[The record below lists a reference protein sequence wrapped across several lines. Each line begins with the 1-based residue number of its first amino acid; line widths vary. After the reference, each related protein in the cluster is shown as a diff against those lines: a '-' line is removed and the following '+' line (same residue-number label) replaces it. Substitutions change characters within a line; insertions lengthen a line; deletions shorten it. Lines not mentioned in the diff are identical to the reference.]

1 MQLKS
6 DTLMLPSFACGLSWW
21 IYSIAAQFCSRCGH
35 LSNSDALL
43 PYFLK
48 LLAHNT

>member
-21 IYSIAAQFCSRCGH
+21 IYSMLTLH

-43 PYFLK
+43 PYV
-48 LLAHNT
+48 ASSEG